1 MEAGERELH
10 EAVTHFRLGGS
21 AMQLSIVH
29 CHLAMLALTHG
40 DLPAAL
46 GHTEASEV
54 HAVQADYRRGVA
66 IGALLHAEIDA
77 RNSAAA
83 ARIDARSGA
92 AASALGALRR
102 GLAGFKALGIEEGP
116 ICEIEGRVMRLL
128 RRPVDARRALA
139 EGLRLSAAFPLE
151 RGRLHT
157 ELALTERDDAEP
169 DLAAASARQAI
180 ALFLACDAPRLAEA
194 VAARFAPCPPVSLG
208 RPAKRR

>member
-77 RNSAAA
+77 RNS
-83 ARIDARSGA
+83 
-92 AASALGALRR
+92 
-102 GLAGFKALGIEEGP
+102 
-116 ICEIEGRVMRLL
+116 CGR
-128 RRPVDARRALA
+128 PDRRAQRRC
-139 EGLRLSAAFPLE
+139 GLRF
-151 RGRLHT
+151 GRL
-157 ELALTERDDAEP
+157 
-169 DLAAASARQAI
+169 
-180 ALFLACDAPRLAEA
+180 AC
-194 VAARFAPCPPVSLG
+194 VFQ
-208 RPAKRR
+208 